1 MTAADRGRRGRVGG
15 YGRVMSETDKPA
27 GDPDTNTDTD
37 DNIVD
42 AEIVEESTELGPVSP
57 GVPTTSLEP
66 DYTEGGVPT
75 FDYVRDKIE
84 GRSTTAAGAT
94 ELAGLGTDNTV
105 ADWDKKLEE
114 RNKAGA
120 DKLEEIRRQMRGE

>member
-1 MTAADRGRRGRVGG
+1 
-15 YGRVMSETDKPA
+15 MSETDKPA
-27 GDPDTNTDTD
+27 ED
-37 DNIVD
+37 DVVD
-42 AEIVEESTELGPVSP
+42 AEIVEESTALTPLSP

-84 GRSTTAAGAT
+84 GRSATADGGT
-94 ELAGLGTDNTV
+94 DLAGLGTENTV
-105 ADWDKKLEE
+105 EAWDKKLEE

-120 DKLEEIRRQMRGE
+120 DKLEEIRRQLRGE

>member
-1 MTAADRGRRGRVGG
+1 
-15 YGRVMSETDKPA
+15 MSETDKPA
-27 GDPDTNTDTD
+27 D
-37 DNIVD
+37 DDILD
-42 AEIVEESTELGPVSP
+42 AEIVEDSTEVVPLGSVSP

-84 GRSTTAAGAT
+84 GRSTTATGAT
-94 ELAGLGTDNTV
+94 ELAGLGTENTV

-120 DKLEEIRRQMRGE
+120 DKLAEIRRQMLGE

>member
-1 MTAADRGRRGRVGG
+1 
-15 YGRVMSETDKPA
+15 MSETDKPA
-27 GDPDTNTDTD
+27 DGADE
-37 DNIVD
+37 IVD
-42 AEIVEESTELGPVSP
+42 AEIVEEGTALGPVSP

-84 GRSTTAAGAT
+84 GRFTTASGET
-94 ELAGLGTDNTV
+94 ELAGLGTENTV
-105 ADWDKKLEE
+105 DEWDKKLEE

-120 DKLEEIRRQMRGE
+120 DKLAEIRRQMRGE

>member
-1 MTAADRGRRGRVGG
+1 
-15 YGRVMSETDKPA
+15 MSETDKPA
-27 GDPDTNTDTD
+27 DSAD
-37 DNIVD
+37 DVLD
-42 AEIVEESTELGPVSP
+42 AEIVEESTALGPVSP
-57 GVPTTSLEP
+57 GVPLTSLEP

-84 GRSTTAAGAT
+84 GRSTTATGAT
-94 ELAGLGTDNTV
+94 ELAGLGTENTV
-105 ADWDKKLEE
+105 DDWDRKLEE